1 MTKKEMKSKFSKRI
15 VVLVILLNAAF
26 ASAVLYVFLRTGG
39 EPTALVTAWF
49 AFTTGELLA
58 MANIKNKKSKTEK
71 TESACGADWS
81 ERV

>member
-1 MTKKEMKSKFSKRI
+1 MKSKFSKRI
-15 VVLVILLNAAF
+15 VVLVILLNAVF
-26 ASAVLYVFLRTGG
+26 ASAVLCAFWHTGG

-58 MANIKNKKSKTEK
+58 MANIKKNKTSKTD
-71 TESACGADWS
+71 SAQSADWS

>member
-1 MTKKEMKSKFSKRI
+1 MKSKFSKLI
-15 VVLVILLNAAF
+15 VVLVILLNAVF
-26 ASAVLYVFLRTGG
+26 ASAVLCVFWHTGG

-58 MANIKNKKSKTEK
+58 MANIKNKKNKTDAD
-71 TESACGADWS
+71 SAKSADWS